1 MKKQQQQD
9 VPGMRVRECQFRLK
23 LGPYVFARNDFRTL
37 SKSQIVYFD
46 FTSLSDK
53 AIDRDTLDP

>member
-1 MKKQQQQD
+1 MKKQQQQQD

-37 SKSQIVYFD
+37 SKS
-46 FTSLSDK
+46 
-53 AIDRDTLDP
+53 